1 MRWYCISPL
10 HSEDVLPVSRTF
22 FEAGYTDNEKVR
34 RRLPHWEEESILAV
48 ISEIERL
55 EGQYSNLANRPPPRS

>member
-10 HSEDVLPVSRTF
+10 HSEDVLPVSRTL
-22 FEAGYTDNEKVR
+22 FESGHTDTEKVR
-34 RRLPHWEEESILAV
+34 RCLPHWEEQSILAV

-55 EGQYSNLANRPPPRS
+55 EGQYSYLANRTPP